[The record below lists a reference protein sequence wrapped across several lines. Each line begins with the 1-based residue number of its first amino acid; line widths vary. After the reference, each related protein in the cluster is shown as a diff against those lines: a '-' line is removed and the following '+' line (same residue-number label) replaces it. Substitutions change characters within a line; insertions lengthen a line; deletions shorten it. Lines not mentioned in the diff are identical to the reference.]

1 MVSELFNN
9 YKPSTELLL
18 SNDMYCKFED
28 LLDLSQ
34 AMQRHKVSGK
44 LVLSL
49 VQNKPEALM
58 GYIALLKS
66 EAVQML
72 QSEDLSLSALS
83 NLIHRFKPSFIWLP
97 TERASELVSY
107 EKLFETGAYTLCHK
121 DTNITKIYP
130 DLRLLLSTSGSTGS
144 PKFVRISKQNLLENA
159 QAIAKY
165 LHITSNDRPITTLP
179 PSYTY
184 GLSIVHS
191 HLVAGAAIIVSD
203 KTFFDRSFWELFRE
217 SEATSLAGVPYHY
230 EMLKRLKFSQMD
242 LPSLKIITQAGGYM
256 DCGLTR
262 EFAEICDEKGILFY
276 SMYGQVEATSRIS
289 FLDPMKIRKKAGSI
303 GQAIPGGKLWLR
315 NETGAIIKGTK
326 EIGELVYEGPNVCM
340 GYASGHEDL
349 IEVDL
354 NLGVLATGDLAKRD
368 EDGDFYIVGRKS
380 RFLKFF
386 GRRVNLQEVEIFLE
400 KEGYVCG
407 CTGED
412 DHLQVYVEGVN
423 FYDVAV
429 IKQKVLSF
437 LKLASKACSVHPVAR
452 LPRTKSGKVNY
463 SDLSSSKMSKSIS

>member
-1 MVSELFNN
+1 MVSELFHK
-9 YKPSTELLL
+9 YTPSSALFL
-18 SNDMYCKFED
+18 SSDMHCKFED
-28 LLDLSQ
+28 LLELSQ

-83 NLIHRFKPSFIWLP
+83 NLIYRFKPSFIWLP
-97 TERASELVSY
+97 TERASELLSY
-107 EKLFETGAYTLCHK
+107 EKLLEIGAYSLCQN
-121 DTNITKIYP
+121 DTNRTKIHP
-130 DLRLLLSTSGSTGS
+130 DLALLLSTSGSTGS
-144 PKFVRISKQNLLENA
+144 PKCVRISKRNVLENA
-159 QAIAKY
+159 QAIAKF
-165 LHITSNDRPITTLP
+165 LRITSNDRPITTLP

-191 HLVAGAAIIVSD
+191 HLVAGAALIVSD

-217 SEATSLAGVPYHY
+217 LEATSLAGVPYQY
-230 EMLKRLKFSQMD
+230 EMLKKLKFSQMD

-256 DCGLTR
+256 DRDLTR
-262 EFAEICDEKGILFY
+262 EFAEICDKKGILFY

-289 FLDPMKIRKKAGSI
+289 FLDPMKIRQKAGSI
-303 GQAIPGGKLWLR
+303 GRAIPGGKLWLR
-315 NETGAIIKGTK
+315 DETGAIIRGTE
-326 EIGELVYEGPNVCM
+326 EIGELIYEGPNVCM

-349 IEVDL
+349 IKMDL
-354 NLGVLATGDLAKRD
+354 NLGVLATGDLAKKD
-368 EDGDFYIVGRKS
+368 EDGDYYIVGRKS

-386 GRRVNLQEVEIFLE
+386 GRRVNLQEVEMFLE

-412 DHLQVYVEGVN
+412 DHLQIYVEGVN
-423 FYDVAV
+423 FDDIAV
-429 IKQKVLSF
+429 IKRKVLSF
-437 LKLASKACSVHPVAR
+437 LKLASKACSVHHIAH
-452 LPRTKSGKVNY
+452 LPRTKSGKIKY
-463 SDLSSSKMSKSIS
+463 SDLSSSEKD